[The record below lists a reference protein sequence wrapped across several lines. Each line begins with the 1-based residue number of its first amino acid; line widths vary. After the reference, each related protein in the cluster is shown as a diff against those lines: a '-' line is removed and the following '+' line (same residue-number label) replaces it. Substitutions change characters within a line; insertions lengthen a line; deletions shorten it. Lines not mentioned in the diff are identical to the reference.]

1 MQDSKKQSTLS
12 KISTA
17 EKIKRAKL
25 TLPVKLKLRLWLRPV
40 VFFVKM
46 WCILRGKGPSDAT
59 VNWLAKYGVKQTI
72 GKIRAEDGKSKKG

>member
-12 KISTA
+12 KIA
-17 EKIKRAKL
+17 AADKIKRAKL
-25 TLPVKLKLRLWLRPV
+25 ILPVKLKLRCWLLPV
-40 VFFVKM
+40 IFFVKM

-72 GKIRAEDGKSKKG
+72 GKIRAEDGRNRKG